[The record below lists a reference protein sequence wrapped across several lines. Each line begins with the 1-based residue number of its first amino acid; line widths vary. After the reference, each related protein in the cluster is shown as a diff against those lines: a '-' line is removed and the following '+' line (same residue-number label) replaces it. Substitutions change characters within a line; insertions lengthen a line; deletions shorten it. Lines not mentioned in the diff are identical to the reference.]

1 MLRYLLEK
9 EFKQI
14 LRNRFM
20 SKLIVILPLMTIVL
34 FPYVTNQEVVGV
46 RLAVVD
52 HDHSPA
58 SVRLVQKAASTGYFR
73 LSAVASA
80 YAEALHSVEKG
91 ESDLILE
98 IPQGFECD
106 LYREGEARLM
116 ISANSVDG
124 MRGGLGAQYLAAVVA
139 DFNRQLRED
148 VGEGMAGVSVA
159 GGIPSFGMQ
168 VRYRFN
174 PALDYKVFMVP
185 GLIVILLTLLGCAFT
200 ALNTVGEKER
210 GTIEQLNVSPVPR
223 RLLILSKLMPNWIIG
238 FIALAFGMA
247 FGWAVHG
254 VVPAGSLGAI
264 LLFTA
269 LYVLITSGIGMV
281 ISNYS
286 HTMQQAMFVL
296 FFFLIFM
303 MLTSGLFTPVGSM
316 PVWMQ
321 RVTAL
326 NPMQYFAEVMRCI
339 YLKGSGL
346 VEVLPQFFRLC
357 AFAVVLNVWAVWSY
371 KKSM

>member
-58 SVRLVQKAASTGYFR
+58 SGRLVQKAASAGYFR
-73 LSAVASA
+73 LSAVASV

-98 IPQGFECD
+98 IPQGFERD

-139 DFNRQLRED
+139 DFNRQLREY
-148 VGEGMAGVSVA
+148 VGGGMAGVSVA

-185 GLIVILLTLLGCAFT
+185 GLIVILLTLLGCSEYWIVT
-200 ALNTVGEKER
+200 AASVGLFVMVFYLGQLLLFCGPFLSKVLHWLSRRCFGVFLVHHLAITLVMVPALANQSLTPIYWVGGLLLLTVGSFGISFLLDGLSRNIIKFLAER
-210 GTIEQLNVSPVPR
+210 VS
-223 RLLILSKLMPNWIIG
+223 K
-238 FIALAFGMA
+238 
-247 FGWAVHG
+247 
-254 VVPAGSLGAI
+254 
-264 LLFTA
+264 
-269 LYVLITSGIGMV
+269 
-281 ISNYS
+281 
-286 HTMQQAMFVL
+286 
-296 FFFLIFM
+296 
-303 MLTSGLFTPVGSM
+303 
-316 PVWMQ
+316 
-321 RVTAL
+321 
-326 NPMQYFAEVMRCI
+326 
-339 YLKGSGL
+339 
-346 VEVLPQFFRLC
+346 
-357 AFAVVLNVWAVWSY
+357 
-371 KKSM
+371 